1 MLVYYENAYVV
12 SKYIMKQLGLCFHY
26 RDSRWGVRDVD
37 DVEHLAEQ
45 NKMSLI
51 KTVSAYFS
59 FLYNTH
65 FLLYNSIIIN
75 IVLSLRVL

>member
-1 MLVYYENAYVV
+1 MTTLEQGASILWKCLCYKQVHVYYETAWSV
-12 SKYIMKQLGLCFHY
+12 FHY

-51 KTVSAYFS
+51 KTVSGY
-59 FLYNTH
+59 
-65 FLLYNSIIIN
+65 
-75 IVLSLRVL
+75 

>member
-1 MLVYYENAYVV
+1 MYVHIHVIYKSDDSGTRCWYNENAYVV

-51 KTVSAYFS
+51 KTVSAY
-59 FLYNTH
+59 
-65 FLLYNSIIIN
+65 
-75 IVLSLRVL
+75 

>member
-1 MLVYYENAYVV
+1 
-12 SKYIMKQLGLCFHY
+12 MKQLGLCFHY

-51 KTVSAYFS
+51 KTVSAY
-59 FLYNTH
+59 
-65 FLLYNSIIIN
+65 
-75 IVLSLRVL
+75 